1 MVEKFIEIFQGLDI
15 AYGEYYLEGD
25 KDQKTGKEK
34 GRAVTKRAPLTQE
47 LFQKHLNGEINLG
60 VIPIRQDNT
69 CIWGCIDVDKYDLNV
84 KNLIENIRKK
94 KYPLVPYRSKSGGV
108 HLFLHTKEPVQASDM
123 IDKLSLLS
131 TDLGL
136 SSCEIFPK
144 QRQIMVHK
152 NDLGNWLNIPYQKAA
167 RTTRYALYDNGIGIP
182 LIDWYSFIDKFRLT
196 KEQFFAIKVDDSLIE
211 EKDFDQYPPCLQA
224 VIRNGCEGGFRNNA
238 LTAFATLAKKKNPD
252 GWQKEVWDRNDQF
265 Y

>member
-69 CIWGCIDVDKYDLNV
+69 CIWGCIDVDKYDINIKV
-84 KNLIENIRKK
+84 LIETIRKK

-108 HLFLHTKEPVQASDM
+108 HLFLHIDGYVSASDM
-123 IDKLSLLS
+123 IDKLAEIASV
-131 TDLGL
+131 LGL
-136 SSCEIFPK
+136 GDCEIFPK
-144 QRQIMVHK
+144 QRTINVE
-152 NDLGNWLNIPYQKAA
+152 LGTIGNWLNLPYYNSEF
-167 RTTRYALYDNGIGIP
+167 TTRHAINDTGHSIPIEQLEAEVKPFLIKPEGIE
-182 LIDWYSFIDKFRLT
+182 L
-196 KEQFFAIKVDDSLIE
+196 
-211 EKDFDQYPPCLQA
+211 
-224 VIRNGCEGGFRNNA
+224 
-238 LTAFATLAKKKNPD
+238 
-252 GWQKEVWDRNDQF
+252 
-265 Y
+265 

>member
-108 HLFLHTKEPVQASDM
+108 HLFLHTK
-123 IDKLSLLS
+123 
-131 TDLGL
+131 
-136 SSCEIFPK
+136 
-144 QRQIMVHK
+144 
-152 NDLGNWLNIPYQKAA
+152 
-167 RTTRYALYDNGIGIP
+167 
-182 LIDWYSFIDKFRLT
+182 
-196 KEQFFAIKVDDSLIE
+196 
-211 EKDFDQYPPCLQA
+211 
-224 VIRNGCEGGFRNNA
+224 
-238 LTAFATLAKKKNPD
+238 
-252 GWQKEVWDRNDQF
+252 
-265 Y
+265 